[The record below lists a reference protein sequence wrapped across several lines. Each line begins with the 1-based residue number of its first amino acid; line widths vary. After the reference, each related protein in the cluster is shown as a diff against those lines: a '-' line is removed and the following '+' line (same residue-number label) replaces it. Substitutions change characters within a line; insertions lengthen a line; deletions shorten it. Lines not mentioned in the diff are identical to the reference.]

1 MQITTLIPAYKAQY
15 LPELL
20 QCLRLQT
27 RPVGKIIF
35 SDDSPGGVYRAT
47 LFSDELAPLRKGLDI
62 ECVEGPRKGGGYA
75 NMLNLLRVWDHR
87 SELLHLLLDD
97 DVVYPEFYERHLI
110 AHASG
115 QLSCSISRR
124 WTADETGH
132 PLAGQPVPA
141 AVANHASRLLALDA
155 GVVFATTAIECKNW
169 FGEFS
174 NAVFHASTVPA
185 LMQPAFGGVSYA
197 GLWDLGAFMAA
208 SLVAPVGYLQDHL
221 GYFRTSTSGNSSKFF
236 GPYMKGAH
244 LGYAALVMGGVLIGK
259 YTPDQAR
266 GAYANLALAMA
277 QRYGSQD
284 DMRPFIALLP
294 RMAEGDALA
303 EASFIEVWN
312 AFLRRHDF

>member
-1 MQITTLIPAYKAQY
+1 MQITTLVPAYKAQY

-20 QCLRLQT
+20 QSLRLQT

-35 SDDSPGGVYRAT
+35 SDDSPGGQYRAT

-75 NMLNLLRVWDHR
+75 NMLNLLRVWNER

-97 DVVYPEFYERHLI
+97 DIVYPEFYERHLV

-115 QLSCSISRR
+115 RFSCSVSRR
-124 WTADETGH
+124 WTADEHGR
-132 PLAGQPVPA
+132 PIGGQPVPPT
-141 AVANHASRLLALDA
+141 VAHHANRLLALDA

-174 NAVFHASTVPA
+174 NAVFHASTLPA
-185 LMQPAFGGVSYA
+185 LLKPAFGTVSYA

-208 SLVAPVGYLQDHL
+208 SLVAPVAYIQDHL
-221 GYFRTSTSGNSSKFF
+221 GYFRTSPAGNSSKFF

-244 LGYAALVMGGVLIGK
+244 LGYAALVAGGVQIGR
-259 YTPDQAR
+259 YTPEQAR
-266 GAYANLALAMA
+266 AAYANLALAMA

-284 DMRPFIALLP
+284 DMQPFIELLP
-294 RMAEGDALA
+294 RMAQGDELA
-303 EASFIEVWN
+303 TSSFVEIWH